1 MQWSKTRMKF
11 RVCEIHQVQGS
22 KDKKEWY
29 AEQRGEQQIVLFIYM
44 ADGTKNIQ
52 TPGKLANYNFDKD
65 FQLTVTGEETLKE
78 THIFHTKGNFKS

>member
-1 MQWSKTRMKF
+1 
-11 RVCEIHQVQGS
+11 
-22 KDKKEWY
+22 
-29 AEQRGEQQIVLFIYM
+29 M

>member
-1 MQWSKTRMKF
+1 M
-11 RVCEIHQVQGS
+11 
-22 KDKKEWY
+22 
-29 AEQRGEQQIVLFIYM
+29 LFIYM

-78 THIFHTKGNFKS
+78 THSFHTEGNFKRHNSVKDNIVYPM